1 MKNRLKNPTRN
12 RWAITISDN
21 LESKHFFVKTT
32 AKRNLIIVSV
42 AVLVIVFTSVGTN
55 IFQSNAVASLA
66 FEKEN
71 LNKKLIRFD
80 SLISN
85 LNQIIASNQ
94 QQATQ
99 ISKELVEI
107 ERFSGMDTDDLE
119 FSLEQRIKLIGNFYN
134 AKEQEY
140 SEIGNRMQ
148 QIEKVIGISEKNSS
162 QKESDLTSR
171 VDLAGLTATQERI
184 LHDSIPSGYPLENRV
199 ITSNFGMRN
208 HPVTKV
214 RSFHKGVDL
223 RAKTSKKIFSTADGL
238 VSSAD
243 YSNLSGNQIVV
254 LHNFGFE
261 TRYSH
266 LKEMLVSVGD
276 VIRKGDLIGYSG
288 NTGRSLAAHLHYEIR
303 YLRKPIDPFQFLEW
317 EFGAHDIFTQVR
329 GIKWPSLISLINKQ
343 IAHQTLQLSQLE
355 HTLLVK

>member
-42 AVLVIVFTSVGTN
+42 VVLVIVFTSVGTN

-71 LNKKLIRFD
+71 LNKELIRFD

-94 QQATQ
+94 QQAAH

-107 ERFSGMDTDDLE
+107 ERFSGVDTDDLE

-140 SEIGNRMQ
+140 SVIGDRVK

-184 LHDSIPSGYPLENRV
+184 LHDSIPNGYPLENRV

-214 RSFHKGVDL
+214 KSFHKGVDL

-238 VSSAD
+238 VSSAE
-243 YSNLSGNQIVV
+243 L
-254 LHNFGFE
+254 F
-261 TRYSH
+261 
-266 LKEMLVSVGD
+266 
-276 VIRKGDLIGYSG
+276 
-288 NTGRSLAAHLHYEIR
+288 
-303 YLRKPIDPFQFLEW
+303 
-317 EFGAHDIFTQVR
+317 
-329 GIKWPSLISLINKQ
+329 
-343 IAHQTLQLSQLE
+343 
-355 HTLLVK
+355 